1 MMNPSSSK
9 SRRTFRFA
17 VYLTAC
23 AAVSILS
30 GAAQAS
36 DQAEVEQFY
45 RGRSINLI
53 VGFNPGGS
61 ADLYARLITRHI
73 VSHIPGNPNIVVRNM
88 QGASSLNAANYV
100 YNRSPR
106 DGTEIGLFAGNILT
120 DPIIS
125 DGAFK
130 FDAQKFHWIGAP
142 SAAVNVCISS
152 QNSSIKTFRDAIAS
166 EMLIGTT
173 GTAGNSTYDF
183 PVVLNNVMGTK
194 FKLVKGYAGSAAMN
208 LALSRNE
215 IEGFCGVGLSF
226 LQNAN
231 LADGKSNI
239 LIQMGLAKSRDLP
252 DVPFIMDFARS
263 EEERQVFKL
272 IFGWLNFERP
282 IGAPPETPSARVGA
296 LREAFNK
303 TMTDHAFLEEAKKV
317 KADIEP
323 MSGADLQKFLVEV
336 YQTPR
341 PITEKVAEYLGR
353 KPRN

>member
-1 MMNPSSSK
+1 MMNQSSLMDS
-9 SRRTFRFA
+9 SPFRFG
-17 VYLTAC
+17 VYLTIC
-23 AAVSILS
+23 AAVSSLS
-30 GAAQAS
+30 GTAHAS
-36 DQAEVEQFY
+36 NQAEVEHFY
-45 RGRSINLI
+45 RDRSINLI

-73 VSHIPGNPNIVVRNM
+73 ISHIPGNPNIVVRNM

-106 DGTEIGLFAGNILT
+106 DGTELGLFAGNILT

-125 DGAFK
+125 DGAYK
-130 FDAQKFHWIGAP
+130 FDAQRFQWIGAP

-152 QNSSIKTFRDAIAS
+152 LSSKIKTFRDAIAG
-166 EMLIGTT
+166 EMVIGAT

-183 PVVLNNVMGTK
+183 PVVLNNVLGTK
-194 FKLVKGYAGSAAMN
+194 FKLVMGYAGSAAMN
-208 LALSRNE
+208 LAVSRNE

-252 DVPFIMDFARS
+252 DVPFIMDYARND
-263 EEERQVFKL
+263 EERQVFKL

-282 IGAPPETPSARVGA
+282 IGAPPETPAARVDA
-296 LREAFNK
+296 LRDAFNK
-303 TMTDHAFLEEAKKV
+303 TMTDSAFLEDANKV

-323 MSGADLQKFLVEV
+323 MSGTDLQKFLIEA

-341 PITEKVAEYLGR
+341 PITAKVAEYMGR